1 MIYIGEKEE
10 KKAGHVLE
18 DSWDC
23 FGEGADW
30 IRRKEKRVAI
40 AG

>member
-10 KKAGHVLE
+10 RRREVLE